1 MFVGNRAG
9 GGLGYVVLRVGG
21 RIRKLMGLRRM
32 RLMRVEL
39 GLGGMGLPSGE
50 IGLIRA

>member
-9 GGLGYVVLRVGG
+9 GGLGYVVLRVGV

-39 GLGGMGLPSGE
+39 GLGGMGLLSGGR
-50 IGLIRA
+50 GLTGA